1 MVDHVGVAISRKLSH
16 GHHTL
21 EGIPGPHTFLSL
33 LPGNHDI
40 NRSTCVLVMAYC
52 ATTRAKASMN

>member
-1 MVDHVGVAISRKLSH
+1 MDHLGVAISRKLSH

-21 EGIPGPHTFLSL
+21 EGIAGPHTFLSS

-40 NRSTCVLVMAYC
+40 NRSPCVLVGIYC
-52 ATTRAKASMN
+52 ATSRAQASMN